1 MNPLANA
8 RDMGL
13 IPGPGRPP
21 GEGNDNPLQYS
32 CLENPMDRE
41 AWWATVYEVTRVR
54 HDLTTKPPPAA
65 ALKNSPSLK
74 GWKALMDFKEKKC
87 PIIFTWSQVYKRFFS
102 IKKLFHLVAIP
113 TLTFQSQRKWRW

>member
-1 MNPLANA
+1 
-8 RDMGL
+8 
-13 IPGPGRPP
+13 
-21 GEGNDNPLQYS
+21 
-32 CLENPMDRE
+32 MDRE

-102 IKKLFHLVAIP
+102 IKNLFHLVAIP

>member
-1 MNPLANA
+1 
-8 RDMGL
+8 MGS
-13 IPGPGRPP
+13 IFGSRRPP

-32 CLENPMDRE
+32 CLENPMDGE
-41 AWWATVYEVTRVR
+41 AWWATVYGVTRVR
-54 HDLTTKPPPAA
+54 HDLMTKPPPPPP

-113 TLTFQSQRKWRW
+113 TLTFQSQRKLRW